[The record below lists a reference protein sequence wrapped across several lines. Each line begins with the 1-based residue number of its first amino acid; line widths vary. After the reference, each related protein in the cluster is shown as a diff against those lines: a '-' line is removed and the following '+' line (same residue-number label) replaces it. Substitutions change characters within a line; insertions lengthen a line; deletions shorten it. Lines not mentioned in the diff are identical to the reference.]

1 MLVTPHVG
9 VWIET
14 VNQVVRELP
23 ALSHLMQVCGLK
35 LLDMR
40 SEMKKRGSHLMQVC
54 GLKQICRCHRK
65 DGIRSH
71 LMQVC
76 GLKHSQSDNF
86 HIDPPSHLMQ
96 VCGLKLYHD
105 SISAISVIMLVDY
118 WVGKIPNY
126 SFTLLMAEGIYST
139 YSHIS
144 FISNFKRI
152 I

>member
-1 MLVTPHVG
+1 M
-9 VWIET
+9 
-14 VNQVVRELP
+14 
-23 ALSHLMQVCGLK
+23 
-35 LLDMR
+35 
-40 SEMKKRGSHLMQVC
+40 
-54 GLKQICRCHRK
+54 
-65 DGIRSH
+65 SH

-76 GLKHSQSDNF
+76 GLKHGSLHWYEGDAE
-86 HIDPPSHLMQ
+86 SHLMQ